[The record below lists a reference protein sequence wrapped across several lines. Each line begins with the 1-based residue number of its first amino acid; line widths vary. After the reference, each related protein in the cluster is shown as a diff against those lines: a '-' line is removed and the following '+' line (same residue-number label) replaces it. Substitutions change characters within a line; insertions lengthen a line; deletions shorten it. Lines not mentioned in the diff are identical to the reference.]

1 MNFAVSI
8 DVIKTSMETKPYL
21 VVVTSSAKERV
32 MELEGKVME
41 LEGKH
46 VAVLVEDNYADLE
59 LWYPALRLQETGA
72 EVIIVGSEA
81 RRYTSRHGLPI
92 QADICVEQVSAD
104 DFDAIVVPGRAAPD
118 AMRSDPAIMSL
129 LHDMEEGGKVVA
141 TISYANQTLSSAR
154 DADDEESTRFMDL
167 NMRIRQQDGAFAEST
182 VLREGNVITAG
193 APVNLLAF
201 CRMIIV
207 AMMAAAS
214 SPSAHLKN
222 YG

>member
-1 MNFAVSI
+1 
-8 DVIKTSMETKPYL
+8 
-21 VVVTSSAKERV
+21 VVAVTSSEKERV
-32 MELEGKVME
+32 VELEGKVME
-41 LEGKH
+41 LEGKR

-72 EVIIVGSEA
+72 EVSIVGLEA
-81 RRYTSRHGLPI
+81 RRYTSEHGLPI
-92 QADICVEQVSAD
+92 QADIGVAQVRAD
-104 DFDAIVVPGRAAPD
+104 DFDAIVVPGSAAPN
-118 AMRSDPAIMSL
+118 AVRSDPAIMTL
-129 LHDMEEGGKVVA
+129 IREMEERGKVVA
-141 TISYANQTLSSAR
+141 TISYANQTRTSTH
-154 DADDEESTRFMDL
+154 DAEDEEATRFMDL
-167 NMRIRQQDGAFAEST
+167 NMRIRQKDGEFAEST
-182 VLREGNVITAG
+182 VLREGNVITAL